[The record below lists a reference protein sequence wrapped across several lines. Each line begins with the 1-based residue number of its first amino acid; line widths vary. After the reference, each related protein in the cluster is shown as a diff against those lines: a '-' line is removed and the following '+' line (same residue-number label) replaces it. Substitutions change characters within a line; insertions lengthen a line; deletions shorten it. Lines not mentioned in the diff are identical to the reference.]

1 MYNDSVGLFGLL
13 ALRRRATRLVFLLMA
28 LAVAAPVVNYLWPT
42 AVHDIVES
50 VKADPTTTT
59 TP

>member
-1 MYNDSVGLFGLL
+1 MGLFGLL